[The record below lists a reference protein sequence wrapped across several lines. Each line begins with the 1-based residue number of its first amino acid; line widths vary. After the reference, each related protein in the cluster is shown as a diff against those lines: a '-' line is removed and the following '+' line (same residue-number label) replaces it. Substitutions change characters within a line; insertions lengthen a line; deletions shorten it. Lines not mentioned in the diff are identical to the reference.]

1 MRSAGCIVNDILDRN
16 FDSKVFRTKNRP
28 IASGKVPITLALIY
42 SVLLC
47 FLALLVLLQL
57 DKYFFSDLSERSNYL
72 SIFNLNNLSFIS
84 KLFLI
89 LITLF
94 ISIGVW
100 RAAEN
105 YRGSI
110 LIILLVFIY
119 YGYRVFSLVLLF

>member
-1 MRSAGCIVNDILDRN
+1 MIKINLIQDFFEGKIKLWKSFWIAGE
-16 FDSKVFRTKNRP
+16 
-28 IASGKVPITLALIY
+28 LIY
-42 SVLLC
+42 G
-47 FLALLVLLQL
+47 FLLLVLLQL

>member
-1 MRSAGCIVNDILDRN
+1 MIKLSLIQN
-16 FDSKVFRTKNRP
+16 FFE
-28 IASGKVPITLALIY
+28 GKVKLWRSFWIVGELIY
-42 SVLLC
+42 G
-47 FLALLVLLQL
+47 FLLLVLLQL
-57 DKYFFSDLSERSNYL
+57 DKYFFLDLSERSNYL
-72 SIFNLNNLSFIS
+72 SIFNLNNLSFLS

>member
-1 MRSAGCIVNDILDRN
+1 MIKINLIQDFFEGKIKLWKSFWIV
-16 FDSKVFRTKNRP
+16 
-28 IASGKVPITLALIY
+28 GELIY
-42 SVLLC
+42 G
-47 FLALLVLLQL
+47 FLLLVLLQL

-89 LITLF
+89 LITLY

>member
-1 MRSAGCIVNDILDRN
+1 MIKINLIQDFFEGKIKLWKSFWIV
-16 FDSKVFRTKNRP
+16 
-28 IASGKVPITLALIY
+28 GELIY
-42 SVLLC
+42 G
-47 FLALLVLLQL
+47 FLLLVLLQL

-105 YRGSI
+105 YKGSI
-110 LIILLVFIY
+110 FVILFVFIY
-119 YGYRVFSLVLLF
+119 YGYRVSSLVLLF

>member
-1 MRSAGCIVNDILDRN
+1 MIKLN
-16 FDSKVFRTKNRP
+16 FIQNFFE
-28 IASGKVPITLALIY
+28 GKVKLWRSFWIVGELIY
-42 SVLLC
+42 G
-47 FLALLVLLQL
+47 FLLLVLLQL
-57 DKYFFSDLSERSNYL
+57 DKYLFSELSERSNYL
-72 SIFNLNNLSFIS
+72 SIFNLNNLSVIS

-89 LITLF
+89 LITIF

>member
-1 MRSAGCIVNDILDRN
+1 MNKYSFIQD
-16 FDSKVFRTKNRP
+16 FFE
-28 IASGKVPITLALIY
+28 GKVKLWKSFWIAGELVYGFLLLI
-42 SVLLC
+42 
-47 FLALLVLLQL
+47 LLQL

-72 SIFNLNNLSFIS
+72 SIFNLNNLSFLS

>member
-1 MRSAGCIVNDILDRN
+1 MIKFSLIQD
-16 FDSKVFRTKNRP
+16 FFE
-28 IASGKVPITLALIY
+28 GKVKLWKSFWVAGEIIY
-42 SVLLC
+42 G
-47 FLALLVLLQL
+47 FLLLVLLQL
-57 DKYFFSDLSERSNYL
+57 DKYLFSDLSERSNYL
-72 SIFNLNNLSFIS
+72 SIFNLNNLSLLS

>member
-1 MRSAGCIVNDILDRN
+1 MIKINLIQDFFEGKIKLWKSFWIAGE
-16 FDSKVFRTKNRP
+16 
-28 IASGKVPITLALIY
+28 LIY
-42 SVLLC
+42 G
-47 FLALLVLLQL
+47 FLLLVLLQI
-57 DKYFFSDLSERSNYL
+57 DKYLFSELSERSNYI
-72 SIFNLNNLSFIS
+72 SIFNLNNLSLIS

>member
-1 MRSAGCIVNDILDRN
+1 MIKINLIQDFFEGKIKLWKSFWIV
-16 FDSKVFRTKNRP
+16 
-28 IASGKVPITLALIY
+28 GELIY
-42 SVLLC
+42 G
-47 FLALLVLLQL
+47 FLLLVLLQL

-72 SIFNLNNLSFIS
+72 SIFNLNNLSFLS

-119 YGYRVFSLVLLF
+119 YGYRVFTLVLLF

>member
-1 MRSAGCIVNDILDRN
+1 MTNTNIIKDFFEGKIKLWKSFWIAGE
-16 FDSKVFRTKNRP
+16 
-28 IASGKVPITLALIY
+28 LIY
-42 SVLLC
+42 G
-47 FLALLVLLQL
+47 FLLLVLLQL
-57 DKYFFSDLSERSNYL
+57 DKYLVSDLSERSNYL
-72 SIFNLNNLSFIS
+72 SIFNLNNLSLLS

>member
-1 MRSAGCIVNDILDRN
+1 MNKYSFIQNFFEGKIKLWKSFWIAGELVYGFL
-16 FDSKVFRTKNRP
+16 
-28 IASGKVPITLALIY
+28 LLI
-42 SVLLC
+42 
-47 FLALLVLLQL
+47 LLQL
-57 DKYFFSDLSERSNYL
+57 DKYLFSDLSERSNYL
-72 SIFNLNNLSFIS
+72 SIFNLNNLSFLS

-105 YRGSI
+105 YKGSI

>member
-1 MRSAGCIVNDILDRN
+1 MIKINLIQDFFGGKIKLWKSFWIAGE
-16 FDSKVFRTKNRP
+16 
-28 IASGKVPITLALIY
+28 LIY
-42 SVLLC
+42 G
-47 FLALLVLLQL
+47 FLLLVLLQL
-57 DKYFFSDLSERSNYL
+57 DKYLFSELSERSNYL
-72 SIFNLNNLSFIS
+72 SIFNLNNLSVIS

-89 LITLF
+89 LITIF

-110 LIILLVFIY
+110 FIILFVFIY